1 MTDRDLT
8 DSRVLIT
15 GAGRGIGAATA
26 AKLAAAGARVA
37 LVDVEPDRVAGVADA
52 LGPAHL
58 ALVADVTDSAALD
71 AAVAAA
77 VARFGGL
84 DVVVANA
91 GIASWQTA
99 ERTDIE
105 AFARTVDVNLTGV
118 FRTVRA
124 ALPHILD
131 SRGYVLVVASLA
143 SILPVP
149 GGSAY
154 GASKAGVE
162 AFANALRLEVRR
174 RGVAVGS
181 CHMSVIRT
189 DLVGDLAAES
199 STVDRLLNGPAS
211 RLVGA
216 RTAEQC
222 ADAFVD
228 GIRHRA
234 RRVYVPRVGALLHWL
249 RPLINSA
256 AVDALLATA
265 GRPLLDGLFDAVA
278 ATGRSAPDR
287 ALCRP
292 AATGQ
297 D

>member
-8 DSRVLIT
+8 DSRVLVT

-26 AKLAAAGARVA
+26 ARLAAAGARVA
-37 LVDVEPDRVAGVADA
+37 L
-52 LGPAHL
+52 
-58 ALVADVTDSAALD
+58 
-71 AAVAAA
+71 
-77 VARFGGL
+77 
-84 DVVVANA
+84 
-91 GIASWQTA
+91 
-99 ERTDIE
+99 
-105 AFARTVDVNLTGV
+105 VDVNLTGV

-124 ALPHILD
+124 ALPHLLD
-131 SRGYVLVVASLA
+131 SRGYVLVVVSLA

-287 ALCRP
+287 ALRRP